1 MSRRPSPV
9 EARRRRLAL
18 QYTLLALLSAL
29 TLVLVYLALTRTP

>member
-9 EARRRRLAL
+9 EQRRRKNVL
-18 QYTLLALLSAL
+18 QYTLLTLLSAL